1 MHMDGWT
8 VDRWK
13 HTDVMMLLVMFANF
27 PNVPK
32 IGTVLKV
39 TSVSLCT
46 N

>member
-1 MHMDGWT
+1 MHTDGRT

-13 HTDVMMLLVMFANF
+13 QTDMTMLLVMFANF
-27 PNVPK
+27 ANVPK
-32 IGTVLKV
+32 IGAVLKV